1 MKLLSV
7 SRRIVSRRILPPLVL
22 ASGLAGAASAQTLIG
37 EFTGVKAYDK
47 FGVAVANVG
56 DVNGDGVDDVA
67 MGAIEEGLIFF
78 AEEGYLRVVSGAS
91 GLDVYVLDGEN
102 TFDRFGSAVAGVGD
116 VDGDG
121 RDDFLV
127 TAEIGGAAQGGRVYL
142 VSGASGAT
150 IRTRDGSQLGERF
163 GAALLGLG
171 DINGDLVP
179 DYAIGAPDANANGD
193 KAGRVEVI
201 SGLDGSVLFSLV
213 GANAFDRFGNDL
225 ASVDDADGDGV
236 RDLVVGSVFGGV
248 RLFSG
253 ASGALIQSLNGLPN
267 DNFGY
272 SVCEVSDVTGDG
284 KSDFAVG
291 AIQQDLFSPGAGYVQ
306 VFNGATQALV
316 LTVNGATVGDRFG
329 IDVANA
335 GDWNADGKG
344 DVLVGMAPTGG
355 VGQVIVLSGLD
366 GSPLG
371 SVAGTASEDGT
382 GEVVAGL
389 GDIDGD
395 LKVEFAVGAIHA
407 QPNGQIDQGRVR
419 VYESETVS
427 CGGTSVFCNSTPNST
442 GLEAQLQSAGSNS
455 VSANNFILVASNCP
469 PTEPGLFVYSASS
482 ASVPFFNGVRCVAQ
496 PFIRILPIVVSNG
509 SGVATTVLDLAN
521 PPSPS
526 GQIQPLETWY
536 FQYWFRD
543 SAGGGSQVNT
553 SSGLAVTFC
562 P

>member
-1 MKLLSV
+1 MKLQSV
-7 SRRIVSRRILPPLVL
+7 SRRIVPTLTLV
-22 ASGLAGAASAQTLIG
+22 SGLAAAASAQTFVG
-37 EFTGVKAYDK
+37 EFAGVKAHDK

-56 DVNGDGVDDVA
+56 DVNGDGFDDVA
-67 MGAIEEGLIFF
+67 MGALEEGLIFF
-78 AEEGYLRVVSGAS
+78 AEEGYLRVVSGAT
-91 GLDVYVLDGEN
+91 GLDLYVLDGEN
-102 TFDRFGSAVAGVGD
+102 NFDRFGAAVEGVGD

-121 RDDFLV
+121 NDDFLV
-127 TAEIGGAAQGGRVYL
+127 TAESGGAAQGGRVYL
-142 VSGASGAT
+142 VSGASGLV
-150 IRTRDGSQLGERF
+150 IRTHDGVQLGERF
-163 GAALLGLG
+163 GAALEGLG
-171 DINGDLVP
+171 DVNGDLVP
-179 DYAIGAPDANANGD
+179 DYAIGAPEANANGD
-193 KAGRVEVI
+193 KAGRAVVI
-201 SGLDGSVLFSLV
+201 SGLDGSTLWSVV
-213 GANAFDRFGNDL
+213 GPSASDRLGHSL

-248 RLFSG
+248 QVHSG
-253 ASGALIQSLNGLPN
+253 ATGALIQSLNGAPS

-272 SVCEVSDVTGDG
+272 AVSEVADLSGDG

-306 VFNGATQALV
+306 IYNGATQALI
-316 LTVNGATVGDRFG
+316 LTVNGAAVGDRFG
-329 IDVANA
+329 AAVGNA

-344 DVLVGMAPTGG
+344 DVLVGMAPSGG
-355 VGQVIVLSGLD
+355 VGQVLILSGAD
-366 GSPLG
+366 GSQLG

-389 GDIDGD
+389 GDLDGD

-407 QPNGQIDQGRVR
+407 QPNGLIDQGRVR

-427 CGGTSVFCNSTPNST
+427 CGGTSVFCNSVANST
-442 GLEAQLQSAGSNS
+442 GFEAQLQSAGSNS
-455 VSANNFILVASNCP
+455 VSANNFVLVASNCP
-469 PTEPGLFVYSASS
+469 PTEPGLFVYSAST
-482 ASVPFFNGVRCVAQ
+482 ASVSFFNGVRCVGQ

-509 SGVATTVLDLAN
+509 SGIATTTLDLLN
-521 PPSPS
+521 PPSAN

-543 SAGGGSQVNT
+543 SSGGGTQVNT